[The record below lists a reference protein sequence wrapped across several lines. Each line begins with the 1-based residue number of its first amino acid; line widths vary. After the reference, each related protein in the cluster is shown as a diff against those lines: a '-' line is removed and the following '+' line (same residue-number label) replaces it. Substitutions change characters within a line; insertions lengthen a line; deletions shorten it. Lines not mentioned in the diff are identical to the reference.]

1 MGCLGTSTIAGA
13 TGGSGAANELETEAA
28 ENVTTPVEAYAMLP
42 LKMLRV
48 LPVEHGNLSSCQL
61 RANLPTR
68 RWSDGTHGK
77 LSRGESVRT

>member
-42 LKMLRV
+42 LGMLRV
-48 LPVEHGNLSSCQL
+48 LPVEHGNLSSSPSCAPICLPGDGQMGPTESYPEV
-61 RANLPTR
+61 RA
-68 RWSDGTHGK
+68 
-77 LSRGESVRT
+77 

>member
-1 MGCLGTSTIAGA
+1 VGCLGTSTIAGA

-48 LPVEHGNLSSCQL
+48 LPVEHGNLSSSPAARQF
-61 RANLPTR
+61 AYPGMV
-68 RWSDGTHGK
+68 RWDPRK
-77 LSRGESVRT
+77 AIPR